1 MRVLN
6 SQAGLS
12 PFLEAIAHLRIVHT
26 QAETRGAQDLKA
38 RHQKRS
44 FRSIDSPETNTAWRK
59 IPWCDAGRRG
69 ARRATGAY
77 HLGYIH
83 TAWDAAES
91 NMRCLLCSMG
101 AALAEF
107 HADELGQDAEEDVD
121 FIVENGALLDSS
133 YAMMMLTQSPQT
145 SKTLLGLTLRAQTR
159 RGRRRTSMR
168 LQRRWSARRSA
179 RQRR

>member
-1 MRVLN
+1 M
-6 SQAGLS
+6 
-12 PFLEAIAHLRIVHT
+12 E
-26 QAETRGAQDLKA
+26 
-38 RHQKRS
+38 
-44 FRSIDSPETNTAWRK
+44 
-59 IPWCDAGRRG
+59 
-69 ARRATGAY
+69 
-77 HLGYIH
+77 
-83 TAWDAAES
+83 
-91 NMRCLLCSMG
+91 

-121 FIVENGALLDSS
+121 FIVENGALLDPS